1 MKGFNDEA
9 KRILLKASK
18 ANKTSLSEDS
28 LLKLEEKLEL
38 KASEDEVE
46 VKPTVI
52 LKKKTSM
59 RVIMQIANIAYL
71 WFATIFVYYG
81 LNINAV
87 YLEYWDKYVS
97 FIVSQFLH

>member
-28 LLKLEEKLEL
+28 LLKLEEKPEL

-46 VKPTVI
+46 EKPAVI
-52 LKKKTSM
+52 VKKKTST
-59 RVIMQIANIAYL
+59 RVIISVS
-71 WFATIFVYYG
+71 TIVPKRFEELKKSSA
-81 LNINAV
+81 LNGTNM
-87 YLEYWDKYVS
+87 K
-97 FIVSQFLH
+97 